1 VPKTIWNNPA
11 HHPRSC
17 TAHSYVCSSP
27 EMACSKRGAVKKVKL
42 TYVVGVLKNTNQR
55 TSNQHD
61 TWQMPLFGISSSGFL
76 LIVLQ

>member
-1 VPKTIWNNPA
+1 
-11 HHPRSC
+11 
-17 TAHSYVCSSP
+17 
-27 EMACSKRGAVKKVKL
+27 VKL

-76 LIVLQ
+76 LVVLQ